1 MAACRQRHMLID
13 IGPLRHNTAFRRLF
27 ASQFISGLGTMVSY
41 VAVPWQV
48 YELTRSNAQV
58 GLLGL
63 VQLVPVVVCGLVGGA
78 VADRVDRKRLLMG
91 SEALMALCVA
101 GLLANALTATP
112 SAFVIYALVAVL
124 QGASGFHRPALEAL
138 TQKLA
143 RPEEFAAVAALSSVR
158 GTVGMVAGPALAGL
172 LLARWGAVGAYLFDV
187 VSFVVALFF
196 IARIPRERMGRAGG
210 LENRAGERPHLLA
223 DLAEGLR
230 FAWARPA
237 LMGTYIVDI
246 VAMAFAFPIA
256 LFPAMA
262 AAAGRTESVGWLLSA
277 MAVGALLIGLF
288 SGWAG
293 KVTRH
298 GRAVVMAA
306 AVWALG
312 IVALGFAPSLLL
324 MLVCLVVAGAADM
337 VSGVFRGTIW
347 NETIPN
353 ALRGRLAGIEM
364 ISYLTGPLI
373 GNVRAGF
380 MADAWGVSASIWVGG
395 LVCLAGVIATGFAL
409 PSFWAYRSTVGNRPQ
424 R

>member
-1 MAACRQRHMLID
+1 MLLD

-41 VAVPWQV
+41 VAVPWQL
-48 YELTRSNAQV
+48 YELTRSNAEV

-63 VQLVPVVVCGLVGGA
+63 VQLVPVVVCGLFGGA

-91 SEALMALCVA
+91 SDALMALCLA
-101 GLLANALTATP
+101 GLLANALSATP
-112 SAFVIYALVAVL
+112 SALAIYALVAVL

-143 RPEEFAAVAALSSVR
+143 RPEEFGAVAALSSVR

-172 LLARWGAVGAYLFDV
+172 LLARWGAVGAYVFD
-187 VSFVVALFF
+187 FATFIAALFF
-196 IARIPRERMGRAGG
+196 LARIPRERIGTVG
-210 LENRAGERPHLLA
+210 NSGERPHLLA
-223 DLAEGLR
+223 DLAEGVR
-230 FAWARPA
+230 FAWARPE

-262 AAAGRTESVGWLLSA
+262 AADGRTETVGWLLSA
-277 MAVGALLIGLF
+277 MSVGALAIGLF
-288 SGWAG
+288 SGWT
-293 KVTRH
+293 VRVRRH
-298 GRAVVMAA
+298 GRAVVIAA
-306 AVWALG
+306 AIWALG

-324 MLVCLVVAGAADM
+324 ALACLAVAGAADM

-353 ALRGRLAGIEM
+353 TLRGRLAGIEM
-364 ISYLTGPLI
+364 ISYLTGPLV
-373 GNVRAGF
+373 GNARAGF
-380 MADAWGVSASIWVGG
+380 MADAWGVPAAIWIGG
-395 LVCLAGVIATGFAL
+395 LACLAGVVATGFAL
-409 PSFWAYRSTVGNRPQ
+409 PRFWAYRSQLGDSAH
-424 R
+424 

>member
-1 MAACRQRHMLID
+1 MFLD
-13 IGPLRHNTAFRRLF
+13 LGPLRHNVAFRHLF

-41 VAVPWQV
+41 VAVPWQL
-48 YELTRSNAQV
+48 YELTRSNWQV

-63 VQLVPVVVCGLVGGA
+63 VQLVPVVGCGLLGGV

-91 SEALMALCVA
+91 SEALMALCLA
-101 GLLANALTATP
+101 GLLANSLAAAP
-112 SAFVIYALVAVL
+112 SVLAIYVLVAVL

-158 GTVGMVAGPALAGL
+158 GTVGMVAGPALAGV
-172 LLARWGAVGAYLFDV
+172 LLARYGAVGAYLFD
-187 VSFVVALFF
+187 FATFIAALLF
-196 IARIPRERMGRAGG
+196 IARIPRERIGSVAVS
-210 LENRAGERPHLLA
+210 AGENGERAHLLA

-237 LMGTYIVDI
+237 LMGTYVIDI
-246 VAMAFAFPIA
+246 VAMAFAFPVA

-262 AAAGRTESVGWLLSA
+262 AADGRTESIGWLMSA

-288 SGWAG
+288 SGWTSR
-293 KVTRH
+293 VTRH
-298 GRAVVMAA
+298 GRAVVIA
-306 AVWALG
+306 AVVWGLG
-312 IVALGFAPSLLL
+312 IVALGFAPG
-324 MLVCLVVAGAADM
+324 LVRGLVFLAIAGAADM

-353 ALRGRLAGIEM
+353 TLRGRLAGIEM

-373 GNVRAGF
+373 GNARAGF
-380 MADAWGVSASIWVGG
+380 MADVWGVSAAVWVGG
-395 LVCLAGVIATGFAL
+395 FVCVLGVMATGAL
-409 PSFWAYRSTVGNRPQ
+409 LPRFWAYRSSVNIKSS
-424 R
+424 

>member
-1 MAACRQRHMLID
+1 MFLD
-13 IGPLRHNTAFRRLF
+13 VGPLRHNAAFRRLF

-41 VAVPWQV
+41 VAVPWQL
-48 YELTRSNAQV
+48 YELTHSNAQV

-63 VQLVPVVVCGLVGGA
+63 VQLGPVVVCALLGGA

-91 SEALMALCVA
+91 SEALMALCLA
-101 GLLANALTATP
+101 GLLANALSSTP
-112 SAFVIYALVAVL
+112 SVLAIYLLVAVL

-158 GTVGMVAGPALAGL
+158 GTVGMVAGPALAGV
-172 LLARWGAVGAYLFDV
+172 LLARWGAVGAYVFD
-187 VSFVVALFF
+187 FATFMAALFF
-196 IARIPRERMGRAGG
+196 LARIPGERIGR
-210 LENRAGERPHLLA
+210 LEDPGERPHLLS
-223 DLAEGLR
+223 DLAEGVR
-230 FAWARPA
+230 FAWARPE
-237 LMGTYIVDI
+237 LMGTYVVDI

-262 AAAGRTESVGWLLSA
+262 AADGRTESVGWLLSA
-277 MAVGALLIGLF
+277 MSVGALAIGLF
-288 SGWAG
+288 SGWT
-293 KVTRH
+293 KRVRRH
-298 GRAVVMAA
+298 GRAVVIAA

-312 IVALGFAPSLLL
+312 IVALGFAPGL
-324 MLVCLVVAGAADM
+324 MLALVCLAVAGAADM

-353 ALRGRLAGIEM
+353 AMRGRLAGIEM

-380 MADAWGVSASIWVGG
+380 MADAWGVSAAIWIGG

-409 PSFWAYRSTVGNRPQ
+409 PRFWAYQSRFGDTAH
-424 R
+424 

>member
-1 MAACRQRHMLID
+1 MLLD

-41 VAVPWQV
+41 VAVPWQL

-63 VQLVPVVVCGLVGGA
+63 VQLVPVVVCGLLGGA

-91 SEALMALCVA
+91 SEALMALCLA
-101 GLLANALTATP
+101 GLLANALQATP
-112 SAFVIYALVAVL
+112 SVWALYGLVAVL

-143 RPEEFAAVAALSSVR
+143 QPHEFAAVSALSSVR
-158 GTVGMVAGPALAGL
+158 GTVGMVGGPALAGL
-172 LLARWGAVGAYLFDV
+172 LLARWGAVGAYVFD
-187 VSFVVALFF
+187 FATFIAALFF
-196 IARIPRERMGRAGG
+196 IARIPRERIAPVDA
-210 LENRAGERPHLLA
+210 LAERPHLLA

-230 FAWARPA
+230 FAWARPE

-262 AAAGRTESVGWLLSA
+262 AADGRTETVGWLLSA
-277 MAVGALLIGLF
+277 MSVGALVIGLF
-288 SGWAG
+288 SGWTV
-293 KVTRH
+293 KVSRR
-298 GRAVVMAA
+298 GRAVVVAA

-312 IVALGFAPSLLL
+312 IVALGFAPGLLL
-324 MLVCLVVAGAADM
+324 ALACLAVAGAADM

-353 ALRGRLAGIEM
+353 TLRGRLAGIEM

-373 GNVRAGF
+373 GNARAGF
-380 MADAWGVSASIWVGG
+380 MADAVGVPAAIWSGG

-409 PSFWAYRSTVGNRPQ
+409 PRFWAYRGRPAAHPG
-424 R
+424 

>member
-1 MAACRQRHMLID
+1 MLID

-48 YELTRSNAQV
+48 YELTRSNALV

-63 VQLVPVVVCGLVGGA
+63 VQLVPVVACGLLGGA

-101 GLLANALTATP
+101 GLLANSLLAAPNLV
-112 SAFVIYALVAVL
+112 VIYALVALL

-138 TQKLA
+138 TQKVA
-143 RPEEFAAVAALSSVR
+143 RPEEFAAVAALSSLR
-158 GTVGMVAGPALAGL
+158 GTVAMVAGPALAGL
-172 LLARWGAVGAYLFDV
+172 LLAGWGTVGAYLFD
-187 VSFVVALFF
+187 FVTFAAALFLL
-196 IARIPRERMGRAGG
+196 ARVPRASIGPVPNAQ
-210 LENRAGERPHLLA
+210 ERPHLLA
-223 DLAEGLR
+223 DLKEGLR
-230 FAWARPA
+230 FAWARPE

-262 AAAGRTESVGWLLSA
+262 VAYGHTESVGWLLSA
-277 MAVGALLIGLF
+277 MSVGALVIGLF

-293 KVTRH
+293 KVRRH
-298 GRAVVMAA
+298 GRAVVIAA

-312 IVALGFAPSLLL
+312 IVALGFAPSLWLAL
-324 MLVCLVVAGAADM
+324 ACLALAGAADM

-353 ALRGRLAGIEM
+353 TLRGRLAGIEM

-380 MADAWGVSASIWVGG
+380 MADAWGVSAAIWVGG
-395 LVCLAGVIATGFAL
+395 LVCLAGVIATGFWL
-409 PSFWAYRSTVGNRPQ
+409 PRFWAYRSTVSSGNP
-424 R
+424 

>member
-1 MAACRQRHMLID
+1 MFLD

-41 VAVPWQV
+41 VAVPWQL
-48 YELTRSNAQV
+48 YELTHSNAQV

-63 VQLVPVVVCGLVGGA
+63 VQLAPVVVCALLGGA

-91 SEALMALCVA
+91 SEALMALCLA
-101 GLLANALTATP
+101 GLLANALSATP
-112 SAFVIYALVAVL
+112 NALAIYLLVAVL

-143 RPEEFAAVAALSSVR
+143 RPDEFAAVAALSSVR

-172 LLARWGAVGAYLFDV
+172 LLARWGAVGAYLFDFAT
-187 VSFVVALFF
+187 FVAALFF
-196 IARIPRERMGRAGG
+196 LARIPRERIG
-210 LENRAGERPHLLA
+210 EVNEPGERPHLLA
-223 DLAEGLR
+223 DLAEGVR

-262 AAAGRTESVGWLLSA
+262 AADGRTESVGWLLSA
-277 MAVGALLIGLF
+277 MSLGALMIGLF
-288 SGWAG
+288 SGWTV
-293 KVTRH
+293 KVRRH
-298 GRAVVMAA
+298 GRAVVIAA

-312 IVALGFAPSLLL
+312 IVALGFAPTL
-324 MLVCLVVAGAADM
+324 MVALVCLAVAGAADM

-353 ALRGRLAGIEM
+353 TLRGRLAGIEM

-373 GNVRAGF
+373 GNARAGF
-380 MADAWGVSASIWVGG
+380 MADAWGVSAAIWIGG

-409 PSFWAYRSTVGNRPQ
+409 PRFWAYRSQ
-424 R
+424 RGASTH

>member
-1 MAACRQRHMLID
+1 MILD
-13 IGPLRHNTAFRRLF
+13 LGPLRHNTAFRRLF

-41 VAVPWQV
+41 VAVPWQL
-48 YELTRSNAQV
+48 YELTHSNAQV

-63 VQLVPVVVCGLVGGA
+63 VQLLPVVLCGLLGGA
-78 VADRVDRKRLLMG
+78 VADRMDRKRLLIG
-91 SEALMALCVA
+91 SEALMALCLA
-101 GLLANALTATP
+101 GLLANALSAAP
-112 SAFVIYALVAVL
+112 SVVMIYALVAVL

-172 LLARWGAVGAYLFDV
+172 LLARWGAVGAYVFD
-187 VSFVVALFF
+187 FCTFLAALFF
-196 IARIPRERMGRAGG
+196 IARIPRAAIGTPASSED
-210 LENRAGERPHLLA
+210 RPHLLA

-230 FAWARPA
+230 FAWRRPE

-246 VAMAFAFPIA
+246 VAMAFAFPVA

-262 AAAGRTESVGWLLSA
+262 AADGRTESVGWLLSA
-277 MAVGALLIGLF
+277 MSVGALVIGIF
-288 SGWAG
+288 SGWTG
-293 KVTRH
+293 RVRRH
-298 GRAVVMAA
+298 GRAVVLAA

-324 MLVCLVVAGAADM
+324 GLACLAVAGAADM

-353 ALRGRLAGIEM
+353 ELRGRLAGIEM
-364 ISYLTGPLI
+364 FSYLTGPLI
-373 GNVRAGF
+373 GNARAGF
-380 MADAWGVSASIWVGG
+380 MADAWGVSTAIWMGG
-395 LVCLAGVIATGFAL
+395 AICLAGVVATGFAL
-409 PSFWAYRSTVGNRPQ
+409 PRFWAYRSASAQAAGAPAA
-424 R
+424 

>member
-1 MAACRQRHMLID
+1 MLLD

-41 VAVPWQV
+41 VAVPWQL
-48 YELTRSNAQV
+48 YELTHSNAQV

-63 VQLVPVVVCGLVGGA
+63 VQLVPVVVCGLLGGA
-78 VADRVDRKRLLMG
+78 VADRVDRKRLLIG
-91 SEALMALCVA
+91 SEAMMASCLL
-101 GLLANALTATP
+101 GLLANALSATP
-112 SAFVIYALVAVL
+112 GTLTIYTLVAVL

-143 RPEEFAAVAALSSVR
+143 RPEEFAAVAALSSMR

-172 LLARWGAVGAYLFDV
+172 LLARWGAVGAYIFD
-187 VSFVVALFF
+187 FATFMAALYFL
-196 IARIPRERMGRAGG
+196 ARIPRERLAPDEAPGQ
-210 LENRAGERPHLLA
+210 RPHLLA
-223 DLAEGLR
+223 DLAEGVR
-230 FAWARPA
+230 FAWARPE

-262 AAAGRTESVGWLLSA
+262 AADGRTESVGWLLSA
-277 MAVGALLIGLF
+277 MSVGALVIGLF
-288 SGWAG
+288 SGWTG
-293 KVTRH
+293 RIRRH
-298 GRAVVMAA
+298 GRAVVVAA

-324 MLVCLVVAGAADM
+324 ALACLALAGAADM

-353 ALRGRLAGIEM
+353 TLRGRLAGIEM
-364 ISYLTGPLI
+364 ISYLTGPLL

-380 MADAWGVSASIWVGG
+380 MADAWGVSPAIWLGG
-395 LVCLAGVIATGFAL
+395 LACLAGVVATGFAL
-409 PSFWAYRSTVGNRPQ
+409 PRFWTYRSTLGNSAR
-424 R
+424 

>member
-1 MAACRQRHMLID
+1 MLID
-13 IGPLRHNTAFRRLF
+13 IGPLRHNAAFRLLF

-41 VAVPWQV
+41 VAVPWQL
-48 YELTRSNAQV
+48 YQLTHSNAQV

-63 VQLVPVVVCGLVGGA
+63 VQLAPVVVCGLLGGA
-78 VADRVDRKRLLMG
+78 VADRVDRRRLLIG

-101 GLLANALTATP
+101 GLVANALTATP
-112 SAFVIYALVAVL
+112 SALAIYALVALL

-143 RPEEFAAVAALSSVR
+143 RPGEFAAVAALSSVR
-158 GTVGMVAGPALAGL
+158 GTFGMVAGPALAGL
-172 LLARWGAVGAYLFDV
+172 LLARWGALGAYLFDC
-187 VSFVVALFF
+187 ATF
-196 IARIPRERMGRAGG
+196 IAAILFLVGIPRQRIGRV
-210 LENRAGERPHLLA
+210 ERPLARPHMLA
-223 DLAEGLR
+223 DLAEGVR

-237 LMGTYIVDI
+237 LMGTYIVDV

-262 AAAGRTESVGWLLSA
+262 AADGRTESVGWLLSA
-277 MAVGALLIGLF
+277 MSVGALLIGLF

-293 KVTRH
+293 RVKRH
-298 GRAVVMAA
+298 GRAVVVAA
-306 AVWALG
+306 AVWALA
-312 IVALGFAPSLLL
+312 IVALGFAPSLMLG
-324 MLVCLVVAGAADM
+324 LVCLAAAGAADM

-364 ISYLTGPLI
+364 ISYLTGPLV

-380 MADAWGVSASIWVGG
+380 MADAWGVSAALWAGG
-395 LVCLAGVIATGFAL
+395 LLCLVGVIATGFAL
-409 PSFWAYRSTVGNRPQ
+409 PRFWAYRSSSGLGTR
-424 R
+424 

>member
-1 MAACRQRHMLID
+1 MLID
-13 IGPLRHNTAFRRLF
+13 IGPLRHNAAFRRLF

-48 YELTRSNAQV
+48 YELTRSNALV

-63 VQLVPVVVCGLVGGA
+63 VQLVPVVVCGLLGGV
-78 VADRVDRKRLLMG
+78 VADRVDRKRLLIG

-101 GLLANALTATP
+101 GLFANSLTATP
-112 SAFVIYALVAVL
+112 STFAIYALVAVL
-124 QGASGFHRPALEAL
+124 QGASGFHRPPLEAL

-143 RPEEFAAVAALSSVR
+143 RPEEFAAVSALSSVR

-172 LLARWGAVGAYLFDV
+172 LLARWGAVGAYLFD
-187 VSFVVALFF
+187 FATFIAALYFL
-196 IARIPRERMGRAGG
+196 ARIPRESVGTADESGYP
-210 LENRAGERPHLLA
+210 GERPHLLA

-230 FAWARPA
+230 FARARPE

-262 AAAGRTESVGWLLSA
+262 AADGRTESVGWLLSA
-277 MAVGALLIGLF
+277 MSVGALVIGLF
-288 SGWAG
+288 SGWAS
-293 KVTRH
+293 KVSRH
-298 GRAVVMAA
+298 GRAVVIAA

-312 IVALGFAPSLLL
+312 IVALGFAPSLALG
-324 MLVCLVVAGAADM
+324 LVCLAVAGAADM

-373 GNVRAGF
+373 GNARAGF
-380 MADAWGVSASIWVGG
+380 MADAWGVSAAIWMGG
-395 LVCLAGVIATGFAL
+395 LVCLAGVVATGLAL
-409 PSFWAYRSTVGNRPQ
+409 PRFWAYRSTLRNNPH
-424 R
+424 

>member
-1 MAACRQRHMLID
+1 MLID
-13 IGPLRHNTAFRRLF
+13 IAPLRHNTAFRRLF

-63 VQLVPVVVCGLVGGA
+63 VQLVPVLVCGLLGGA
-78 VADRVDRKRLLMG
+78 VADRVDRKRLLIG
-91 SEALMALCVA
+91 SEATMATCLA
-101 GLLANALTATP
+101 GLLANALNTTP
-112 SAFVIYALVAVL
+112 SKLAIYALVALL
-124 QGASGFHRPALEAL
+124 QAASGFHRPALEAL

-158 GTVGMVAGPALAGL
+158 GTVGMVAGPALAGW
-172 LLARWGAVGAYLFDV
+172 LLARWGAVGAYLFNLAT
-187 VSFVVALFF
+187 FLAALFF
-196 IARIPRERMGRAGG
+196 LARIPRERIGHVEAP
-210 LENRAGERPHLLA
+210 AERPHLLT
-223 DLAEGLR
+223 DLADGLR
-230 FAWARPA
+230 FAWSRPV
-237 LMGTYIVDI
+237 LIGTYTVDI

-262 AAAGRTESVGWLLSA
+262 AANGRTESVGWLLSA
-277 MAVGALLIGLF
+277 MAVGALVIGLF

-293 KVTRH
+293 QVKRH
-298 GRAVVMAA
+298 GRAVVIAA

-312 IVALGFAPSLLL
+312 IVALGFAPSLTLAL
-324 MLVCLVVAGAADM
+324 ACLAVAGAADM

-364 ISYLTGPLI
+364 ISYLTGPLV

-380 MADAWGVSASIWVGG
+380 MADAWGVSAAIWIGG
-395 LVCLAGVIATGFAL
+395 LICLVGVVATGFAL
-409 PSFWAYRSTVGNRPQ
+409 PRFWGYRSGVGNGLR
-424 R
+424 

>member
-1 MAACRQRHMLID
+1 MLID
-13 IGPLRHNTAFRRLF
+13 IGPLRHNAAFRRLF

-48 YELTRSNAQV
+48 YQLTHSNAQV
-58 GLLGL
+58 GLLAL
-63 VQLVPVVVCGLVGGA
+63 VQLVPVVLCGLLGGA
-78 VADRVDRKRLLMG
+78 VADRVDRKRLLIG
-91 SEALMALCVA
+91 SEALMALCVL
-101 GLLANALTATP
+101 GLLANTLAAAP
-112 SAFVIYALVAVL
+112 STLAIYGLVAVL

-172 LLARWGAVGAYLFDV
+172 LLAGWGAVGAYLFDAAT
-187 VSFVVALFF
+187 FIAALVFL
-196 IARIPRERMGRAGG
+196 ARIPRAAVGRMD
-210 LENRAGERPHLLA
+210 EIDERPHLLA

-246 VAMAFAFPIA
+246 VAMAFAFPVA

-262 AAAGRTESVGWLLSA
+262 AAFGRTESVGWLLSA
-277 MAVGALLIGLF
+277 MSVGALVIGLF
-288 SGWAG
+288 SGWTSQ
-293 KVTRH
+293 VSRH
-298 GRAVVMAA
+298 GRAVVLAA

-312 IVALGFAPSLLL
+312 IVALGFAPGLVLALL
-324 MLVCLVVAGAADM
+324 CLALAGAADM

-353 ALRGRLAGIEM
+353 TLRGRLAGIEM

-373 GNVRAGF
+373 GNARAGY
-380 MADAWGVSASIWVGG
+380 MADAWGVAPAIWIGG
-395 LVCLAGVIATGFAL
+395 LVCLAGVVATGFAL
-409 PSFWAYRSTVGNRPQ
+409 PRFWGYRSRAAVAQPAA
-424 R
+424 